1 MDPLALRELLCVM
14 ETGSEGHVGFLDN
27 PYKLVD
33 RKGGSVE
40 QKLMI
45 TALVMNT
52 KLRLIRGKV
61 RWPR

>member
-1 MDPLALRELLCVM
+1 M
-14 ETGSEGHVGFLDN
+14 ETVSEGHVGFLDN